1 MRRRLVHSAVS
12 VFLIAAACGESEEHA
27 ASADAVTPTADAAQP
42 SADAGSTASVR
53 DAGSS
58 DADSGAD
65 GGGGFLCPDTSS
77 LGLSLV
83 VYDADDRALLSAG
96 GTGDVLRSFS
106 GSVTE
111 QGLGR
116 VPSEAAQAARNWGI
130 DADRS
135 SWARLV
141 STSGASWVVMV
152 STGPVGLGLEQGMSV
167 SATYSYRFGDFSPAI
182 SSLELRTGSELAY
195 YFGQSSAPAE
205 LDLPPELSV
214 SLGAELCS
222 VPGDCGDYAL
232 HALDVQVGGESA
244 TLASQETKRVGGFD
258 VQHGRSAVQT
268 RSGGC
273 ADWFV
278 ADTTLQAVRHAR

>member
-1 MRRRLVHSAVS
+1 MRRRLVHSVLS
-12 VFLIAAACGESEEHA
+12 VFLIAAACGGSEEHA
-27 ASADAVTPTADAAQP
+27 ASADAGTPAADAAQT
-42 SADAGSTASVR
+42 SADAGRTGGASDAGPS
-53 DAGSS
+53 DAGSG
-58 DADSGAD
+58 ADSSGR
-65 GGGGFLCPDTSS
+65 FLCPDTSS
-77 LGLSLV
+77 LALSLV
-83 VYDADDRALLSAG
+83 VYDADNRALLSAG
-96 GTGDVLRSFS
+96 GTSDVVRSFT

-152 STGPVGLGLEQGMSV
+152 STGPVGLGLAQGMSV
-167 SATYSYRFGDFSPAI
+167 SATYKHQFSDFSPAI

-205 LDLPPELSV
+205 LDLPPELSA

-232 HALDVQVGGESA
+232 HALDVEANGESA
-244 TLASQETKRVGGFD
+244 TLASQETKLVGGFD

-278 ADTTLQAVRHAR
+278 SDTTLQAVRHAR